1 MYATVPGQSVRGGCS
16 ALDIIRH
23 HHSNSVPL
31 VLLLAIINTLLNR
44 SQWILPLHDMEGQ
57 SYVVADIHLNVVGE
71 WFIITMITSDVTAMS
86 SGCVGK
92 R

>member
-1 MYATVPGQSVRGGCS
+1 
-16 ALDIIRH
+16 
-23 HHSNSVPL
+23 
-31 VLLLAIINTLLNR
+31 
-44 SQWILPLHDMEGQ
+44 MEGQ